1 MIGER
6 FFCDEHHQRAL
17 SVVEADW
24 TRSGLSETLLSLL
37 FVLTIGMLFGHLHYS
52 AIPTTF
58 GAGLPLALV
67 PALIWFAY
75 IYRQDRLEPEP
86 LRMVLG
92 VAALGGLL
100 AYAVAMPL
108 TEHVFKIDAWRHGSF
123 LSNTVASVL
132 IVGTLQQLCVFLAV
146 RFTVYDSAEF
156 DEPIDGVVYCTA
168 ASLGIAVVLNTA
180 YVLTHADLMPY
191 AGATTITSSTLVH
204 VASAAVLGYAFGRAR
219 FERPG
224 PASLW
229 LASGFVASV
238 AVNGGFHE
246 IVFTAGARGVGFSPT
261 ASLLTAG
268 LLVATVLVAM
278 NQLITELRRE
288 VLVGGADD
296 TDELFERSG
305 LELPRGEP

>member
-1 MIGER
+1 MIGDR
-6 FFCDEHHQRAL
+6 FFCNEHHQRAL
-17 SVVEADW
+17 TVVEADW
-24 TRSGLSETLLSLL
+24 TRSGLGETLLSLL
-37 FVLTIGMLFGHLHYS
+37 FVFLIGSLFGHLHYS

-58 GAGLPLALV
+58 GAGVPLALV

-86 LRMVLG
+86 LKMVLG

-100 AYAVAMPL
+100 AYAVAMPIA
-108 TEHVFKIDAWRHGSF
+108 TRVFEVDVWRHGSF
-123 LSNTVASVL
+123 VSNTVASVL
-132 IVGTLQQLCVFLAV
+132 VIGTLQQLCVYLAV

-168 ASLGIAVVLNTA
+168 ASLGLAVVLNTA
-180 YVLTHADLMPY
+180 YILTHDDLLPY

-224 PASLW
+224 AASLW

-246 IVFTAGARGVGFSPT
+246 IVFTAGARGATFSP
-261 ASLLTAG
+261 AVSLLTAG
-268 LLVATVLVAM
+268 LLVSALLIAM

-288 VLVGGADD
+288 VLLGDAPEQEVEA
-296 TDELFERSG
+296 RG
-305 LELPRGEP
+305 LELPESES